1 MFANILQTF
10 SVKIAI
16 FGKKQQLS
24 PHFLHKIFTLFFE
37 ISYKKTNADFRF
49 KPENQRFIISRD
61 DWIRTSDNTPPRRV
75 L

>member
-1 MFANILQTF
+1 MVNVRERGVNNEIM
-10 SVKIAI
+10 VEYCKEY
-16 FGKKQQLS
+16 
-24 PHFLHKIFTLFFE
+24 FLI
-37 ISYKKTNADFRF
+37 YKKTNADFRF

>member
-1 MFANILQTF
+1 MVNVRERGVNKEIMIEYHKEYFFNI
-10 SVKIAI
+10 
-16 FGKKQQLS
+16 KKQ
-24 PHFLHKIFTLFFE
+24 TLTFG
-37 ISYKKTNADFRF
+37 F